1 MATDTATFT
10 ISAPTGAYMR
20 NFIVPTDR
28 QEKAY
33 LVGYR
38 NGDNGVE
45 WNGNGNSWFADFNI
59 WIPANRIVTGLTLSF
74 QYCTVQWQT
83 GQNLRIWTAW
93 GYTIN
98 GTNLLNMDISST
110 GGGGN
115 WWETSRSYTVNNFNS
130 GASGNNMF
138 LRIENYVD
146 DGYPHYF
153 FACCIDTISITY
165 TYTTLGGTWLN
176 VGGTWKR
183 VQPWLNVGGTWKRV
197 TIWLNVNGTWKQCG

>member
-20 NFIVPTDR
+20 NFVNPTAR
-28 QEKAY
+28 QESAY
-33 LVGYR
+33 LIGYR
-38 NGDNGVE
+38 NGVATE
-45 WNGNGNSWFADFNI
+45 WNGNGDLWFADLNI
-59 WIPANRIVTGLTLSF
+59 WIPANRIVTGLTVSF
-74 QYCTVQWQT
+74 QYCSAQWQT

-98 GTNLLNMDISST
+98 GTNLLNMNISST

-115 WWETSRSYTVNNFNS
+115 WWGWSNSYTVNNFNS

-197 TIWLNVNGTWKQCG
+197 TVWLNVGGTWKRCG

>member
-10 ISAPTGAYMR
+10 INAPTGAYMR
-20 NFIVPTDR
+20 PFINPTDR

-45 WNGNGNSWFADFNI
+45 WNGNGNSWFADLNI
-59 WIPANRIVTGLTLSF
+59 WIPANRIVTGLTVSF
-74 QYCTVQWQT
+74 AYCTTQWQT
-83 GQNLRIWTAW
+83 GQNLRFWTAW

-98 GTNLLNMDISST
+98 GTNLLNMGIYST
-110 GGGGN
+110 GGGEN
-115 WWETSRSYTVNNFNS
+115 WWGWAKSYTVNNFNS

-146 DGYPHYF
+146 DGYAHYF
-153 FACCIDTISITY
+153 FACSIDTIQITY
-165 TYTTLGGTWLN
+165 TYTPVGGTWLN
-176 VGGTWKR
+176 VNGTWKR
-183 VQPWLNVGGTWKRV
+183 VQPWLNVNGTWKRV
-197 TIWLNVNGTWKQCG
+197 TIWLNVNGTWKRCG

>member
-20 NFIVPTDR
+20 NFVNPTAR
-28 QEKAY
+28 QESAY
-33 LVGYR
+33 LIGYR
-38 NGDNGVE
+38 NGVATE
-45 WNGNGNSWFADFNI
+45 WNGNGDFWFADLNI
-59 WIPANRIVTGLTLSF
+59 WIPANRIVTGLTVSF
-74 QYCTVQWQT
+74 QYCTAQWQT

-98 GTNLLNMDISST
+98 GTNLLNMNISST

-115 WWETSRSYTVNNFNS
+115 WWGWSNSYTVNNFNS

-165 TYTTLGGTWLN
+165 TYTTLGSTWLKVDGTWR
-176 VGGTWKR
+176 R
-183 VQPWLNVGGTWKRV
+183 VQPWLKVNGTWKRV
-197 TIWLNVNGTWKQCG
+197 TIWIKIGDTWKRCG

>member
-1 MATDTATFT
+1 MATDIATFT

-20 NFIVPTDR
+20 NFIIPTER
-28 QEKAY
+28 QENAY

-38 NGDNGVE
+38 NGNNGVE

-74 QYCTVQWQT
+74 QYCTTQWQT

-115 WWETSRSYTVNNFNS
+115 WRVWDKSYTVNNFNS

-165 TYTTLGGTWLN
+165 TYTTLGATWLK
-176 VGGTWKR
+176 VGEEWKR
-183 VQPWLNVGGTWKRV
+183 VQPWLNV
-197 TIWLNVNGTWKQCG
+197 NGTWKKVTIWIKIGDTWKRCG

>member
-20 NFIVPTDR
+20 NFINPTAR
-28 QEKAY
+28 QESAY
-33 LVGYR
+33 LIGYR
-38 NGDNGVE
+38 NGVATE
-45 WNGNGNSWFADFNI
+45 WNGNGDFWFADLNI
-59 WIPANRIVTGLTLSF
+59 WIPANRIVTGLTVSF
-74 QYCTVQWQT
+74 QYCSAQWQT
-83 GQNLRIWTAW
+83 GQNLRIWTSWA
-93 GYTIN
+93 YTIN
-98 GTNLLNMDISST
+98 GTSLLNMNIPST

-115 WWETSRSYTVNNFNS
+115 WWGWSNSYTVNNYNS

-165 TYTTLGGTWLN
+165 TYTTLGSTWLKVDGTWR
-176 VGGTWKR
+176 R
-183 VQPWLNVGGTWKRV
+183 VQPWLKVNGTWKRV
-197 TIWLNVNGTWKQCG
+197 TIWIKIGDTWKRCG